1 MPIFIVT
8 KKCFF
13 RGGAWTKHDTT
24 PDNSN
29 VQINMDLEDCARD
42 ESLDSSEEE
51 NPIWDVPLD
60 NFGSQEDENLC
71 MPGEDMHFNENL
83 DSSEELLD
91 LPTVSEDD
99 TSELRLF
106 LELSETESSDDDSDN
121 EEVIFTE
128 DHEDLDFA
136 DDDDTDADKSNGDD
150 SRQLLV
156 KLLAF
161 MLLTWQA
168 VFNISDNAI
177 AALLLCL
184 RHFMWLIGNILSVDV
199 LSSFA
204 DMIPK
209 TLHSLRKL
217 TSVNRDDFTRY
228 AVCPKCKTTYK
239 VSDCFHIARNGSATS
254 KTCGYIPFYKHP
266 HKTSALRK
274 KCGSLLM
281 TKVTRF
287 NGIESLYPKQTYCY
301 KKVIQSLETLIRR
314 PGFLEKCEK
323 WRQRQ
328 IPNSVMADVYDGQ
341 IWKDFQYVN
350 GKPFLAE
357 QKNFA
362 LMMNVD
368 WYQPFKNSP
377 YSVGVIYLAIL
388 NLPRE
393 EHFKEENIIRGQA
406 QNGAT

>member
-1 MPIFIVT
+1 
-8 KKCFF
+8 
-13 RGGAWTKHDTT
+13 
-24 PDNSN
+24 
-29 VQINMDLEDCARD
+29 
-42 ESLDSSEEE
+42 
-51 NPIWDVPLD
+51 
-60 NFGSQEDENLC
+60 
-71 MPGEDMHFNENL
+71 
-83 DSSEELLD
+83 
-91 LPTVSEDD
+91 
-99 TSELRLF
+99 
-106 LELSETESSDDDSDN
+106 
-121 EEVIFTE
+121 
-128 DHEDLDFA
+128 
-136 DDDDTDADKSNGDD
+136 
-150 SRQLLV
+150 
-156 KLLAF
+156 

-168 VFNISDNAI
+168 VFNISDNTI
-177 AALLLCL
+177 TSLLLCL
-184 RHFMWLIGNILSVDV
+184 RHFMWLIGNIISSDV

-217 TSVNRDDFTRY
+217 TSIHRDNFCKY
-228 AVCPKCKTTYK
+228 AVCPKCKMTYTLAECYQI
-239 VSDCFHIARNGSATS
+239 SRNGSVTS

-287 NGIESLYPKQTYCY
+287 NGTESLYPKQTYCY

-328 IPNSVMADVYDGQ
+328 IPDSVMADAYDGQ
-341 IWKDFQYVN
+341 IWADFQYVN
-350 GKPFLAE
+350 GQPFLAE
-357 QKNFA
+357 PNNFA

-393 EHFKEENIIRGQA
+393 ERFKQENIILVGVIPGPKEPKNNINTYLDPLVDELRELWDGVPIFDSSFLGCQVYRAALLCLSSDIPASRKCGGFVGHGALRG
-406 QNGAT
+406 